1 MAKVIRAIKPNA
13 GIRAKYRRRLLSLID
28 EMQRSVVWWIRAEY
42 RRQEARIARDAS
54 PASDLQGRLT
64 RLFRYWMKRWRDSAE
79 SFARDFVDS
88 TRRRTEASMKQ
99 ALKDAGFTARMD
111 GNRAMNDVAR
121 ALFEENVNLIKS
133 IPQHYF
139 TEVTGLVQRSAS
151 MGRDVEF
158 LADELHK
165 RYEITRRRTEF
176 IARDQSNKATEALRR
191 VRDKELGITEGI
203 WVHVPGKKTSRHT
216 HRLMNGKTFII
227 AEGLYDPDAKRKVL
241 CGELP
246 GCQCTYRAVI
256 PEFGD

>member
-1 MAKVIRAIKPNA
+1 MPKILRAIKPNA
-13 GIRAKYRRRLLSLID
+13 GIRAKYRKRLVSLLD
-28 EMQRSVVWWIRAEY
+28 EMQRSVVWWLRAEY
-42 RRQEARIARDAS
+42 RKQETRIAQDS
-54 PASDLQGRLT
+54 PASDLQDLLK
-64 RLFRYWMKRWRDSAE
+64 RLFRYWTKRWRESAE
-79 SFARDFVDS
+79 SFAREFVGS
-88 TRRRTEASMKQ
+88 TRRRTEAGMRQ
-99 ALKDAGFTARMD
+99 ALKDAGFTVRMD
-111 GNRAMNDVAR
+111 RSRAMSDVAR

-158 LADELHK
+158 LAGELPK
-165 RYEITRRRTEF
+165 QSELTRRRAEF
-176 IARDQSNKATEALRR
+176 ISRDQSTTATAALQRAP
-191 VRDKELGITEGI
+191 EPEPGITEGI

-216 HRLMNGKTFII
+216 HQLMNGKRFVI
-227 AEGLYDPDAKRKVL
+227 AEGLYDSDVKRKVL